1 MKKATK
7 WAMGIIAFAI
17 LIIVVIWGIMKMV
30 QLEKEQEQAQK
41 KLEEE
46 QKVKEQKEAEKLA
59 SEYMVSYAENL
70 QEDMQDVG
78 LLDLKVTYD
87 TCTRDYFDE
96 YWNIWDYGQDEYC
109 VYYVLDYYSDSI
121 DSIYERE
128 TKNGD
133 FQSFI
138 KLLNDECCMKDNRD
152 EGGAYYQH
160 KVTEN
165 GNTVLVFIGDENR
178 LNNITIKKDNLHQY
192 TLNRD
197 DDDVRVFVNEELV
210 YRKSEDQKKT
220 KTFPIFINYDKQD
233 DISDTTKYE
242 DHFVGDNRLIAI
254 SKSGRTIASEDVQNF
269 LHAKERG
276 IDVQLFVRKNKDDK
290 ISKEFYYL
298 GRVNATGQVKE
309 FVMPNTDKT
318 AVEIEWILDTP
329 VREDIYEYIVNG

>member
-1 MKKATK
+1 
-7 WAMGIIAFAI
+7 MGIITFAI
-17 LIIVVIWGIMKMV
+17 LILVVIWGSMKMV

-41 KLEEE
+41 KLEE
-46 QKVKEQKEAEKLA
+46 EQKEAEKLA

-70 QEDMQDVG
+70 QEDMQDAG

-160 KVTEN
+160 MLQRTEKQSLSLLAMKT
-165 GNTVLVFIGDENR
+165 GL
-178 LNNITIKKDNLHQY
+178 TISQ
-192 TLNRD
+192 
-197 DDDVRVFVNEELV
+197 
-210 YRKSEDQKKT
+210 
-220 KTFPIFINYDKQD
+220 
-233 DISDTTKYE
+233 
-242 DHFVGDNRLIAI
+242 
-254 SKSGRTIASEDVQNF
+254 
-269 LHAKERG
+269 
-276 IDVQLFVRKNKDDK
+276 
-290 ISKEFYYL
+290 
-298 GRVNATGQVKE
+298 
-309 FVMPNTDKT
+309 
-318 AVEIEWILDTP
+318 
-329 VREDIYEYIVNG
+329 

>member
-1 MKKATK
+1 
-7 WAMGIIAFAI
+7 MGYGHHYFRHFNTCCHLRNQILYQVLQFAQI
-17 LIIVVIWGIMKMV
+17 
-30 QLEKEQEQAQK
+30 LEKEQEQAQK
-41 KLEEE
+41 KLEE
-46 QKVKEQKEAEKLA
+46 EQKEAEKLA

-165 GNTVLVFIGDENR
+165 GKTVLVFIGDENR

-210 YRKSEDQKKT
+210 YRKSEDQNSNAHT
-220 KTFPIFINYDKQD
+220 
-233 DISDTTKYE
+233 S
-242 DHFVGDNRLIAI
+242 
-254 SKSGRTIASEDVQNF
+254 SG
-269 LHAKERG
+269 G
-276 IDVQLFVRKNKDDK
+276 
-290 ISKEFYYL
+290 YL
-298 GRVNATGQVKE
+298 
-309 FVMPNTDKT
+309 PNTGSGWSSGGNSNSGSKGNSSSKWNRDPYDVDDYDDPDDF
-318 AVEIEWILDTP
+318 AGEW
-329 VREDIYEYIVNG
+329 EDEFDDGYDEAYDYWEEEHE

>member
-1 MKKATK
+1 MRKGNLFMKKSTK
-7 WAMGIIAFAI
+7 WAMGIITFAI
-17 LIIVVIWGIMKMV
+17 LILVVIWGSMEMV
-30 QLEKEQEQAQK
+30 QLEKEQEQTQK
-41 KLEEE
+41 KLEE
-46 QKVKEQKEAEKLA
+46 EQKEAEKLA

-165 GNTVLVFIGDENR
+165 GKTVLVFIGDENR

-210 YRKSEDQKKT
+210 YRKSEDQNSNAHT
-220 KTFPIFINYDKQD
+220 
-233 DISDTTKYE
+233 S
-242 DHFVGDNRLIAI
+242 
-254 SKSGRTIASEDVQNF
+254 SG
-269 LHAKERG
+269 G
-276 IDVQLFVRKNKDDK
+276 
-290 ISKEFYYL
+290 YL
-298 GRVNATGQVKE
+298 
-309 FVMPNTDKT
+309 PNTGSGWSSGGNSNSGSKG
-318 AVEIEWILDTP
+318 
-329 VREDIYEYIVNG
+329 NSSS

>member
-70 QEDMQDVG
+70 QEDMQDAG

-96 YWNIWDYGQDEYC
+96 YWNIWDYGQAEYC

-165 GNTVLVFIGDENR
+165 GKTVLVFIGDENR

-197 DDDVRVFVNEELV
+197 DDDVRVFVKEELV
-210 YRKSEDQKKT
+210 YRKSEDQNSNAHT
-220 KTFPIFINYDKQD
+220 
-233 DISDTTKYE
+233 S
-242 DHFVGDNRLIAI
+242 
-254 SKSGRTIASEDVQNF
+254 SG
-269 LHAKERG
+269 G
-276 IDVQLFVRKNKDDK
+276 
-290 ISKEFYYL
+290 YL
-298 GRVNATGQVKE
+298 
-309 FVMPNTDKT
+309 PNTGSGWSSVRNSNSGSKGNSSSKWNRDPDDVDDYDDPDDF
-318 AVEIEWILDTP
+318 AGEW
-329 VREDIYEYIVNG
+329 EDEFDDGYDEAYDYWEEEHD

>member
-1 MKKATK
+1 MFMKKATK

-17 LIIVVIWGIMKMV
+17 LILVVIWGIMKMV

-96 YWNIWDYGQDEYC
+96 YWNIWDYDQDEYC

-165 GNTVLVFIGDENR
+165 GKTVLVFIGDENR

-210 YRKSEDQKKT
+210 YRKSEDQNSNAHT
-220 KTFPIFINYDKQD
+220 
-233 DISDTTKYE
+233 S
-242 DHFVGDNRLIAI
+242 
-254 SKSGRTIASEDVQNF
+254 SG
-269 LHAKERG
+269 G
-276 IDVQLFVRKNKDDK
+276 
-290 ISKEFYYL
+290 YL
-298 GRVNATGQVKE
+298 
-309 FVMPNTDKT
+309 PNTGSGWSSGGNSNSGSKGNSSSKWNRDPYDF
-318 AVEIEWILDTP
+318 AGEW
-329 VREDIYEYIVNG
+329 EDEFDDGYDEAYDYWEEEHD

>member
-1 MKKATK
+1 MRKGNLFMKKATK

-17 LIIVVIWGIMKMV
+17 LILVVIWGIMKMV

-96 YWNIWDYGQDEYC
+96 YWNIWDYDQDEYC

-165 GNTVLVFIGDENR
+165 GKTVLVFIGDENR

-210 YRKSEDQKKT
+210 YRKSEDQNSNAHT
-220 KTFPIFINYDKQD
+220 
-233 DISDTTKYE
+233 S
-242 DHFVGDNRLIAI
+242 
-254 SKSGRTIASEDVQNF
+254 SG
-269 LHAKERG
+269 G
-276 IDVQLFVRKNKDDK
+276 
-290 ISKEFYYL
+290 YL
-298 GRVNATGQVKE
+298 
-309 FVMPNTDKT
+309 PNTGSGWSSGGNSNSGSKGNSSSKWNRDPYDF
-318 AVEIEWILDTP
+318 AGEW
-329 VREDIYEYIVNG
+329 EDEFDDGYDEAYDYWEEEHD

>member
-1 MKKATK
+1 MRKGNLFMKKATK

-17 LIIVVIWGIMKMV
+17 LILVAIWGSMKMV
-30 QLEKEQEQAQK
+30 QREEEQEQAQK

-70 QEDMQDVG
+70 QEDMQDAG

-165 GNTVLVFIGDENR
+165 GKTVLVFIGDENR

-210 YRKSEDQKKT
+210 YRKSEDQNSNAHT
-220 KTFPIFINYDKQD
+220 
-233 DISDTTKYE
+233 S
-242 DHFVGDNRLIAI
+242 
-254 SKSGRTIASEDVQNF
+254 SG
-269 LHAKERG
+269 G
-276 IDVQLFVRKNKDDK
+276 
-290 ISKEFYYL
+290 YL
-298 GRVNATGQVKE
+298 
-309 FVMPNTDKT
+309 PNTGSGWSSGGNSNSGSKGNSSSKWNRDPYDVDDYDDPDDF
-318 AVEIEWILDTP
+318 AGEW
-329 VREDIYEYIVNG
+329 EDEFDDGYDEAYDYWEEEHD

>member
-1 MKKATK
+1 MRKGNLFMKKSTK
-7 WAMGIIAFAI
+7 WAMGIITFAI
-17 LIIVVIWGIMKMV
+17 LILVVIWGSMKMV

-41 KLEEE
+41 KLEE
-46 QKVKEQKEAEKLA
+46 EQKEAEKLA

-165 GNTVLVFIGDENR
+165 GKTVLVFIGDENR
-178 LNNITIKKDNLHQY
+178 LNNITIKKI
-192 TLNRD
+192 
-197 DDDVRVFVNEELV
+197 
-210 YRKSEDQKKT
+210 
-220 KTFPIFINYDKQD
+220 IFIN
-233 DISDTTKYE
+233 I
-242 DHFVGDNRLIAI
+242 H
-254 SKSGRTIASEDVQNF
+254 
-269 LHAKERG
+269 
-276 IDVQLFVRKNKDDK
+276 
-290 ISKEFYYL
+290 
-298 GRVNATGQVKE
+298 
-309 FVMPNTDKT
+309 
-318 AVEIEWILDTP
+318 
-329 VREDIYEYIVNG
+329 